1 MPYLNCESV
10 RLYYEISGKGFPI
23 IFIHG
28 LGSSTI
34 DWNAQVDF
42 FSKNYQVIVY
52 DLRGH
57 GKSDKNTGPFNIP
70 QFAKDTVCLLET
82 LNIRKVHVVGIS
94 LGGMIGLHL
103 AVYYSNIVKSLTIVN
118 SPSEFNVK
126 TIKDGFQVFVRFFII
141 KIMGMKRMG
150 KFLSHRL
157 FPKPEQEKKRKELA
171 ERWAQNDSKA
181 YWKAT
186 KSLINWNITSNL
198 DKITCPTLIVGAEF
212 DYFPVQEKKVI
223 ASRIK
228 NAQLQIIPDS
238 RHGTPLDQ
246 TEIFNKIVSD
256 FLKNNK

>member
-1 MPYLNCESV
+1 MPYLNCKSV

-28 LGSSTI
+28 LGSSAI
-34 DWNAQVDF
+34 DWKAQVDY
-42 FSKNYQVIVY
+42 FSKNYQVITF

-57 GKSDKNTGPFNIP
+57 GRSEKVSGPYNVS
-70 QFAKDTVCLLET
+70 QFAKDTVCILEK
-82 LNIRKVHVVGIS
+82 LNIRHVHVVGVS

-103 AVYYSNIVKSLTIVN
+103 AVYYPGIVKSLTIVN
-118 SPSEFNVK
+118 SPSEFTVK

-141 KIMGMKRMG
+141 KIMGMKWMG

-157 FPKPEQEKKRKELA
+157 FPKPEQEEIRKELA

-186 KSLINWNITSNL
+186 KSLINWNITNEL
-198 DKITCPTLIVGAEF
+198 DKINCPTLIVGAEF
-212 DYFPVQEKKVI
+212 DYFPVQQKKLL

-228 NAQLQIIPDS
+228 NAQLKIIHDS

-246 TEIFNKIVSD
+246 PEIFNQVVSD
-256 FLKNNK
+256 FLQNLK